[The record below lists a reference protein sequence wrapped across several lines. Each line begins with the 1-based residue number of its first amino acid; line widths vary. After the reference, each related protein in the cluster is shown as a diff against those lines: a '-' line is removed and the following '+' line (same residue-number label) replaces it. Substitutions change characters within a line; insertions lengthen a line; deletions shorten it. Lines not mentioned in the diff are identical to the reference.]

1 MGYHVSKEAACQ
13 TVRCSLQGSRN
24 AVMETRAMV
33 SVEPK
38 VVGERLALARRA
50 RGLTQQQVAEALG
63 VARTTVTAMEKGDR
77 RPQAAELFTLARLY
91 GRQLGELVRPL
102 REGETPGFVVQF
114 RAALA
119 GDSAA
124 TDSKRAQDIQRFE
137 SFCRWYVELEQ
148 MLDAPLPIRYPEEYD
163 IAGTNP
169 ERAAEVVAAAERNR
183 LGLGDG
189 PIGDLWSLL
198 EGDVGLRIFVYPM
211 HDARIAGMFVASADL
226 GGCIAVNAN
235 HPHERQR
242 WTLTHEYWRLLTNRF
257 RAEISVLRSGRM
269 PASERAADAFA
280 RHFLMPGS
288 GLTRRFLSVK
298 QSRDGP
304 ITPADVLT
312 LAHLYGVSA
321 EAMTLRLEEL
331 DLLKPGTWDSLKV
344 KGFRPDEAR
353 KLVALPER
361 QAPRT
366 ALPFRY
372 ETLAA
377 RAFVEALI
385 SEGQLARMLDT
396 DRISA
401 VLMANERSR
410 DEQAIDPG
418 EWRQVPIDLGRALID
433 VG

>member
-1 MGYHVSKEAACQ
+1 
-13 TVRCSLQGSRN
+13 
-24 AVMETRAMV
+24 MENRAMMTV
-33 SVEPK
+33 DPK

-50 RGLTQQQVAEALG
+50 RGLTQLQAAEALG
-63 VARTTVTAMEKGDR
+63 VARTTITAIEKGDR
-77 RPQAAELFTLARLY
+77 PPRASELYTLARLY
-91 GRQLGELVRPL
+91 GRQLGDLVRPL
-102 REGETPGFVVQF
+102 REGETPAFVVQF

-119 GDSAA
+119 GESAA
-124 TDSKRAQDIQRFE
+124 AESKRAQDIQRFE

-148 MLDAPLPIRYPEEYD
+148 MLDAPLPMRYPEEYD

-169 ERAAEVVAAAERNR
+169 ERAAEAVATAERNR

-189 PIGDLWSLL
+189 PLGDLWSLL
-198 EGDVGLRIFVYPM
+198 EGDVGLRIFTFPM
-211 HDARIAGMFVASADL
+211 HDIRIAGKFVASSDL

-235 HPHERQR
+235 HPRERQR
-242 WTLTHEYWRLLTNRF
+242 WTLAHEYWHFLTDRF
-257 RAEISVLRSGRM
+257 RAEISVLRSGRV
-269 PASERAADAFA
+269 PATERAADAFA
-280 RHFLMPGS
+280 RHFLMPAS
-288 GLTRRFLSVK
+288 GLTRRFLNVK
-298 QSRDGP
+298 QARNGP

-312 LAHLYGVSA
+312 LAHLYGVSTQ
-321 EAMTLRLEEL
+321 AMTLRLEEL
-331 DLLKPGTWDSLKV
+331 DLLKPGTWNSLKA
-344 KGFRPDEAR
+344 KGFKPDEAR

-361 QAPRT
+361 EPPRS

-377 RAFVEALI
+377 RAFAEALI

-401 VLMANERSR
+401 VLLANERSR
-410 DEQAIDPG
+410 DEQATEPG